1 MSTRDPLSTYME
13 KRLRR
18 ARLALLR
25 TLVGLVLGMI
35 AGLYGG
41 TMCWLAPIVYLVTYV
56 ASVYVGPW
64 SKYLGPKENYTAG
77 ILSSP
82 AALLLGYFLGSVI

>member
-1 MSTRDPLSTYME
+1 LSTQDPLSTYME

-18 ARLALLR
+18 AGLALLR
-25 TLVGLVLGMI
+25 TLIGLVLGMI

-41 TMCWLAPIVYLVTYV
+41 AMCWLAPIAYLVTYV
-56 ASVYVGPW
+56 VSVYAGPW
-64 SKYLGPKENYTAG
+64 NRYLGPKENYTAG